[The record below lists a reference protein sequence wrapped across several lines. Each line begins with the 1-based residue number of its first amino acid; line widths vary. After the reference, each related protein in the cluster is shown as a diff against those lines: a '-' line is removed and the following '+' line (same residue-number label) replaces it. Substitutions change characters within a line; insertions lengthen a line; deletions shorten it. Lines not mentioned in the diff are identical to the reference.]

1 MNLLLEEINPFTS
14 DYLYDF
20 ISVVDD
26 DDLKQWNMYSEES
39 LVTKYR
45 NNQAILEEA
54 SIALPENFSST
65 LSLHLYDFLE
75 MKQNLL
81 GGNQPLLGEQT
92 ASNNWVV
99 HGDHTETGMPLYASD
114 PHLMNAIPSFW

>member
-1 MNLLLEEINPFTS
+1 MEELNPFTS
-14 DYLYDF
+14 DYLFDMVT
-20 ISVVDD
+20 VVED

-39 LVTKYR
+39 LITKYR
-45 NNQAILEEA
+45 KSKAILEEA
-54 SIALPENFSST
+54 NIPLPENFDDNMSK
-65 LSLHLYDFLE
+65 HLKEFLE
-75 MKQNLL
+75 IKNNLL
-81 GGNQPLLGEQT
+81 GGKEPLLGEQT

>member
-1 MNLLLEEINPFTS
+1 MEEINPFTS
-14 DYLYDF
+14 DYLYDS

-39 LVTKYR
+39 LVTRYR

-54 SIALPENFSST
+54 SIPLPNDFNST
-65 LSLHLYDFLE
+65 LSKHLKKFLE
-75 MKQNLL
+75 TKENLL